1 MGEPTP
7 DSAAKRTRR
16 KAVSF
21 SFLIQTPDRP
31 ARGNHC
37 QPIGLI
43 RHADD
48 THQLAEHGFAHSRFP
63 GRGGVAGD
71 AICTAIGDAHGEI
84 DHLFRQRIERAR
96 RHDFFHARPGARE
109 QRRIVRQIF
118 PEIIDVIDLPRP
130 LDVIEHGADLRTGVA
145 VLDRRSRHRSLPCGT
160 AVRSDADC
168 RKRGQRA
175 QSPHRSESAKER
187 HERNKERKMPKTPDY
202 FAGKTICKIPF
213 HSVHI
218 ARNTPAF
225 SDMRPMDAVESG

>member
-1 MGEPTP
+1 LGEPTP

-145 VLDRRSRHRSLPCGT
+145 VLDRAFAASFSPLRYGSSVGRRLSQAGPAGT
-160 AVRSDADC
+160 IAASK
-168 RKRGQRA
+168 RKRQRA
-175 QSPHRSESAKER
+175 
-187 HERNKERKMPKTPDY
+187 T
-202 FAGKTICKIPF
+202 
-213 HSVHI
+213 
-218 ARNTPAF
+218 
-225 SDMRPMDAVESG
+225 